1 MTWVLYKC
9 LYPHLS
15 PGVALILKII
25 IHEIIVVHSQQSSYF
40 MGHTKRNENAV
51 E

>member
-1 MTWVLYKC
+1 MTSLLYTC
-9 LYPHLS
+9 LYPYSS
-15 PGVALILKII
+15 PGIALILKII
-25 IHEIIVVHSQQSSYF
+25 IHEIIVVNSQQSSYF